1 MRIMLAIIILGV
13 LGTMGFL
20 AYTVRTATHD
30 PAIWHQDPR
39 TVPPSDTPNDY
50 RIAIQALTEY
60 PVNMEAPIYDINAA
74 TLALA
79 FDEFVMGQPR
89 VERVAGSPQE
99 GWITYVQRTPQL
111 LIPDYISVRFF
122 DLEGENIGRSTIAIY
137 SRSRYGYGDMGVNEK
152 RAKAWLA
159 SLDSF
164 VYDPATAP
172 PPPEPAEGEAAG
184 TEGAATA
191 GEGAAAADGATPG
204 GDDAAPV
211 EDTTAPAGD
220 GATPPEDGSAA
231 GEGDAATETTETAP
245 ADGDAA
251 EEEPVQQ

>member
-1 MRIMLAIIILGV
+1 MLAIIILGV

-99 GWITYVQRTPQL
+99 GFITYVQRTPQL
-111 LIPDYISVRFF
+111 QIPDYISVRFF
-122 DLEGENIGRSTIAIY
+122 DLEGENVGRSTIAIY
-137 SRSRYGYGDMGVNEK
+137 SRSRYGYGDMGVNEQ

-164 VYDPATAP
+164 VYDPSTAP
-172 PPPEPAEGEAAG
+172 PLPPAPAEGEAAG
-184 TEGAATA
+184 DDGEAA
-191 GEGAAAADGATPG
+191 GDDGAAA
-204 GDDAAPV
+204 GDDGESADQTA
-211 EDTTAPAGD
+211 TT
-220 GATPPEDGSAA
+220 SA
-231 GEGDAATETTETAP
+231 AP
-245 ADGDAA
+245 ADGESA
-251 EEEPVQQ
+251 EEQPVQQ

>member
-1 MRIMLAIIILGV
+1 MRLMLAIIILGL
-13 LGTMGFL
+13 LGTVGFM

-30 PAIWHQDPR
+30 PAVWHKDPR
-39 TVPPSDTPNDY
+39 TIPPSDTPNDY

-60 PVNMEAPIYDINAA
+60 PVDMEAPIYDIDAA

-79 FDEFVMGQPR
+79 FDDFVMGQPR

-99 GWITYVQRTPQL
+99 GFVTYVQRTPQL

-137 SRSRYGYGDMGVNEK
+137 SRSRYGYGDMGVNEQ

-164 VYDPATAP
+164 VFDPATAP
-172 PPPEPAEGEAAG
+172 PPPEPSAAEPVGDGDQAPAAG
-184 TEGAATA
+184 
-191 GEGAAAADGATPG
+191 PG
-204 GDDAAPV
+204 DEASPP
-211 EDTTAPAGD
+211 PAEES
-220 GATPPEDGSAA
+220 P
-231 GEGDAATETTETAP
+231 
-245 ADGDAA
+245 GDAA
-251 EEEPVQQ
+251 EQAPADEPADGAAQTPADEPAGDETVTTEAAPEEEATGDDEPVQQ